1 MEYKIVATPAFTFHS
16 NYLPEFTLEIL
27 DLTVARYN
35 VLNFK
40 LKLKVQAKVEVQD
53 EVEVEAKVVVE

>member
-16 NYLPEFTLEIL
+16 NYFPEFTLELL

-40 LKLKVQAKVEVQD
+40 LKLKVQAKVEV
-53 EVEVEAKVVVE
+53 EVEL